1 MEITAFSQ
9 GTLIYAA
16 AMKYVEEKYGK
27 GSVSQIKTNTVILV
41 GSAQPIDDFRDFM
54 ASRGS
59 NTKIESKVD
68 KNDLVG
74 TLIGL
79 NPGTVDPDPETLNNP
94 KRNTL
99 THHSGYTRG
108 DDKEKAKIEKE
119 EKTVFQEIRD
129 MIGTG
134 LEFVNYKNYK
144 PYPKKGVEGLKD
156 TKETL
161 KGWHKSIS
169 DKLQPKKEEKKNEEK

>member
-1 MEITAFSQ
+1 
-9 GTLIYAA
+9 
-16 AMKYVEEKYGK
+16 MKYVEEKYGK

-108 DDKEKAKIEKE
+108 DDKKEKVVKV
-119 EKTVFQEIRD
+119 EKTFFQEVRD
-129 MIGTG
+129 IVGTG

-144 PYPKKGVEGLKD
+144 SLIQRKVSKV
-156 TKETL
+156 
-161 KGWHKSIS
+161 
-169 DKLQPKKEEKKNEEK
+169 